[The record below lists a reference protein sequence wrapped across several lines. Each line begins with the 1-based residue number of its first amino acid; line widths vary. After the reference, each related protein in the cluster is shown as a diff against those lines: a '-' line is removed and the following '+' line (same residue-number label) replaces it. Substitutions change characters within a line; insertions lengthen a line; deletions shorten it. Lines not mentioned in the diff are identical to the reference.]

1 MTAGGLAMW
10 MMGEVH
16 LVSWPQRQLSIV
28 ARGLGLLVLALT
40 AHLASIRFI
49 WGTSNK
55 IGFPTIWAFVF
66 MLLTAI
72 GALIVYRN
80 KSHTRRF
87 ALAGILIA
95 GGLLCGSA
103 LAAIYADAEQSM
115 LFVFANNLAALAL
128 GTVAIR
134 ISLADEKRGLFWAG
148 SLYVVILVFARFLEY
163 ETSLLLKSLVF
174 IACGVAVI
182 VDEPRRQVDGVEDRV
197 VRGDQCEPEGH
208 FEERDDLHRASSAV
222 HRRSSLHCR
231 LRGR

>member
-1 MTAGGLAMW
+1 
-10 MMGEVH
+10 
-16 LVSWPQRQLSIV
+16 
-28 ARGLGLLVLALT
+28 LLVLALT

-134 ISLADEKRGLFWAG
+134 ISLADENRGLFWAG

-182 VDEPRRQVDGVEDRV
+182 VAGMRYEKYIRG
-197 VRGDQCEPEGH
+197 RGD
-208 FEERDDLHRASSAV
+208 DSAMGTIKEV
-222 HRRSSLHCR
+222 PVE
-231 LRGR
+231 